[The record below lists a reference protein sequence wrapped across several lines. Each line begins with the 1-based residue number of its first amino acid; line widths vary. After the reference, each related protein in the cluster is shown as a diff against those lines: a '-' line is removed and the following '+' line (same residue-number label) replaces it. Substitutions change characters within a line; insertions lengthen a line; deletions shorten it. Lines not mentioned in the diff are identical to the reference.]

1 MDVLRTQTG
10 SLTSSVRA
18 RVIIVRISK
27 LLAMVGLGLALAGCD
42 MGVLD
47 PRGPVG
53 VAERL
58 ILIDSLAIMLVIV
71 LPVLFATIGVAWWF
85 RASNTRALYLPD
97 WEFNGTLELVVWS
110 IPILIIVVLGGVSW
124 FGSHALDPYKP
135 LPLTD
140 GTKAVEVQA
149 VALDWK
155 WLFIYPD
162 EGVATVNQLY
172 LPTGRPVHFSIT
184 SATVWNTLFIP
195 QLGGMIYAMAGMTT
209 QLHLQADQTGTY
221 RGLSGMFSGEGVLRH
236 AFRCAC
242 RKGATTMR
250 NGSRPP
256 RHPAML
262 STRKLMP
269 ILRRS
274 AAFAPVSTYKSVEPN
289 LFGSIVSLTAPS
301 PSGAPNVTKPP

>member
-1 MDVLRTQTG
+1 MDALRTQTG
-10 SLTSSVRA
+10 SLTRSVRA

-85 RASNTRALYLPD
+85 RASNTRAFYLPD

-135 LPLTD
+135 LPLAD

-221 RGLSGMFSGEGVLRH
+221 RGLSGMFSGEGFSDMHFDVR
-236 AFRCAC
+236 AV
-242 RKGATTMR
+242 KGDDYAKWVETTKASG
-250 NGSRPP
+250 N
-256 RHPAML
+256 AL
-262 STRKLMP
+262 DTKAYADLAQ
-269 ILRRS
+269 S

-301 PSGAPNVTKPP
+301 PSGAPNVTNPP